1 MWKLLDSHDEWDVFI
16 VEHKDRLTRFGFS
29 YIERLVELYGKE
41 IIVINLTNEKEDD
54 LLEDLVSIITSFT
67 ARIYGQRRSKR
78 KTEKIIAE
86 LEGDNS

>member
-1 MWKLLDSHDEWDVFI
+1 MI
-16 VEHKDRLTRFGFS
+16 VV
-29 YIERLVELYGKE
+29 ERLVELYGKE

-78 KTEKIIAE
+78 KIEKIIAE
-86 LEGDNS
+86 LEDGNS